1 VQQKQQDWIIIL
13 AIASFLPIWRC
24 GLRDNLNLWEW
35 LYEHTI
41 WGSPV
46 EYVPEEYYGELEEPQ

>member
-1 VQQKQQDWIIIL
+1 MVIL
-13 AIASFLPIWRC
+13 VIASFLPIWRC
-24 GLRDNLNLWEW
+24 GLRDNLNFWEW

-46 EYVPEEYYGELEEPQ
+46 EYVPEEKYLEQLSFEGE